1 VRKEETLRGRGSFQ
15 ALYRSGRRFD
25 GEVLRCFFRW
35 EIGAGTPVRAG
46 FSISAKKYNAVKR
59 NRARRLMRAAFDLER
74 EGLTGVAEKAGG
86 ALSVLFVY
94 GGGKEM
100 EQVRFVFESIR
111 GDMNSI
117 CRKICTA
124 AGRERR

>member
-15 ALYRSGRRFD
+15 SLYRSGRRYD

-74 EGLTGVAEKAGG
+74 EGLAGIAEKGG
-86 ALSVLFVY
+86 SALSVLFVY
-94 GGGKEM
+94 NGGKD
-100 EQVRFVFESIR
+100 VKPARFVFESVA
-111 GDMNSI
+111 GDMSSI
-117 CRKICTA
+117 CRKISAA

>member
-15 ALYRSGRRFD
+15 LLYRSGRRID

-35 EIGAGTPVRAG
+35 ESGAGTPVRAG
-46 FSISAKKYNAVKR
+46 FSVSARKYNAVKR

-74 EGLTGVAEKAGG
+74 EGLAGAAEKAGG

-94 GGGKEM
+94 NGGKEM
-100 EQVRFVFESIR
+100 NHARFVFESVR
-111 GDMNSI
+111 GEMSSI
-117 CRKICTA
+117 CGKICTA
-124 AGRERR
+124 SGRERR

>member
-1 VRKEETLRGRGSFQ
+1 
-15 ALYRSGRRFD
+15 
-25 GEVLRCFFRW
+25 
-35 EIGAGTPVRAG
+35 
-46 FSISAKKYNAVKR
+46 
-59 NRARRLMRAAFDLER
+59 MRAAFDLER

-94 GGGKEM
+94 IGGKEM
-100 EQVRFVFESIR
+100 KQARFVFESVR